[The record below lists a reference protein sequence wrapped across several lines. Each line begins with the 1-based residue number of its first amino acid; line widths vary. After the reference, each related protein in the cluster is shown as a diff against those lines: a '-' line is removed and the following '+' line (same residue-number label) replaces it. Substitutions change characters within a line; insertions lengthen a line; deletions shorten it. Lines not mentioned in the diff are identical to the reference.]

1 MRSRNWIID
10 SHSGSS
16 NVLLQCKV
24 SSDEFMSIFI
34 RADEKG
40 DVQHLPNQT
49 DLYTLHCVHNI
60 GVVQGVYPLIR
71 KQLVYT
77 ISVSLHLAGSFISVC
92 GFFVQ

>member
-16 NVLLQCKV
+16 TVVLQHKV
-24 SSDEFMSIFI
+24 SGDEFMSIFI

-49 DLYTLHCVHNI
+49 DLYTLHCVHSI
-60 GVVQGVYPLIR
+60 GVTQDAHSCVR

-77 ISVSLHLAGSFISVC
+77 ISVSLH
-92 GFFVQ
+92 

>member
-16 NVLLQCKV
+16 TVVLQHKV
-24 SSDEFMSIFI
+24 SGDEFMSIFI

-60 GVVQGVYPLIR
+60 GVMQDAHSCVR

-77 ISVSLHLAGSFISVC
+77 ISVSLH
-92 GFFVQ
+92 